1 MSQPQRKM
9 SGFHPS
15 QSFGEALKGQVQPRD
30 VTHSQHST
38 TKDKVKNMIQGEFL
52 ERKNQS
58 RGLLVMNQKLTGAKV
73 GHIPVSKPDTM
84 VVGGRDRR
92 EQCIN
97 VDTKFGE
104 QILAEKRKRIPV
116 RFNLNSK
123 SDENGKR
130 SDIRRSCWIGSGL
143 IVEVDVKER
152 RRVS

>member
-1 MSQPQRKM
+1 
-9 SGFHPS
+9 
-15 QSFGEALKGQVQPRD
+15 
-30 VTHSQHST
+30 
-38 TKDKVKNMIQGEFL
+38 MIQGEFL

-73 GHIPVSKPDTM
+73 GDIPVSKLDTM

-97 VDTKFGE
+97 VDTKLGE